1 MKFGSASNVKRP
13 IRLSATT
20 RKWAWESLHGK
31 YGKEAMQTPFL
42 SIDDEDFLQ
51 YAHIDKYD
59 MMIQKIAKEAP
70 LRICEEERISG
81 SATLGSAIFHV
92 VPVYHQE
99 KAVFSS
105 VSHLTLDYATTLRYG
120 LGFYEKKIA
129 ERLKDEA
136 LSEKQIRFLQ
146 SLSNTMDC
154 LRVYHSRYLQATK
167 EVKPEIY
174 ENLLQV
180 PFQPARN
187 FHEAVQSIWFL
198 FSFVRLCGN
207 WPGIGRI
214 DWLLGDYLKRDLE
227 TGVLTKKQA
236 REILASFF
244 IKGTEWIDGN
254 IANVRSGD
262 AQHYQNIVLAGVDE
276 NGVEVT
282 NEVTYLVLDIIEE
295 LGISDFP
302 ITVRISQ
309 KTSEKLL
316 NKVARVIRHG
326 GGTVAIYNE
335 DLILKA
341 LTDFGYPLKEARSFA
356 NDGCWEVQVPGK
368 TRFGYLAFDSL
379 ALLQNQTLQGYNDID
394 FSSFEELY
402 AQYLVDLEK
411 HVQLQVQAT
420 QDIYSAE
427 PLGLG
432 WSVSSL
438 LPTSVISLFENA
450 CIENALSYYDGGTI
464 YNVRSP
470 HIGGIADTVNS
481 LYAIKKL
488 VFEERKLS
496 FAEFMTV
503 LRNNWQGSEHLRA
516 YVSSYPYY
524 GCDHEEVDEIYA
536 RLLQDFYLICKKLD
550 DQRLYGFRYPAGVST
565 FGREIDW
572 LPNRLATPEGTTIG
586 TVLAGN
592 ASPTPGTDTEGITA
606 VIKSYCKADL
616 SKMVTG
622 TALDLKISPTSI
634 QGNNGLVALKQL
646 IRSFVRL
653 GGYFMQLDCVSAET
667 LKKAQENPQDYK
679 TLSVRVSGW
688 NARFITLTKE
698 WQDMVIQR
706 TEHHG

>member
-227 TGVLTKKQA
+227 TGALTKKQA

-244 IKGTEWIDGN
+244 IKGTEWVLKDTPRG
-254 IANVRSGD
+254 SGD
-262 AQHYQNIVLAGVDE
+262 AQHYQNVVLAGVNDK
-276 NGVEVT
+276 GVEVT
-282 NEVTYLVLDIIEE
+282 NEVTYLVLDIVEE
-295 LGISDFP
+295 TGISDFP
-302 ITVRISQ
+302 ISVRISE
-309 KTSEKLL
+309 KTSKKLL
-316 NKVARVIRHG
+316 NKIARVVRHG
-326 GGTVAIYNE
+326 GGVVAVYDE
-335 DLILKA
+335 RFELPDSTKA
-341 LTDFGYPLKEARSFA
+341 M
-356 NDGCWEVQVPGK
+356 V
-368 TRFGYLAFDSL
+368 DS
-379 ALLQNQTLQGYNDID
+379 I
-394 FSSFEELY
+394 
-402 AQYLVDLEK
+402 
-411 HVQLQVQAT
+411 H
-420 QDIYSAE
+420 
-427 PLGLG
+427 
-432 WSVSSL
+432 
-438 LPTSVISLFENA
+438 
-450 CIENALSYYDGGTI
+450 
-464 YNVRSP
+464 
-470 HIGGIADTVNS
+470 H
-481 LYAIKKL
+481 
-488 VFEERKLS
+488 
-496 FAEFMTV
+496 
-503 LRNNWQGSEHLRA
+503 
-516 YVSSYPYY
+516 
-524 GCDHEEVDEIYA
+524 
-536 RLLQDFYLICKKLD
+536 
-550 DQRLYGFRYPAGVST
+550 
-565 FGREIDW
+565 
-572 LPNRLATPEGTTIG
+572 
-586 TVLAGN
+586 
-592 ASPTPGTDTEGITA
+592 
-606 VIKSYCKADL
+606 DL
-616 SKMVTG
+616 SDWKNILSG
-622 TALDLKISPTSI
+622 Y
-634 QGNNGLVALKQL
+634 GL
-646 IRSFVRL
+646 
-653 GGYFMQLDCVSAET
+653 
-667 LKKAQENPQDYK
+667 
-679 TLSVRVSGW
+679 
-688 NARFITLTKE
+688 
-698 WQDMVIQR
+698 
-706 TEHHG
+706 

>member
-1 MKFGSASNVKRP
+1 MKFSSASNVKRP
-13 IRLSATT
+13 VRLSAKT

-81 SATLGSAIFHV
+81 SATLGSAIFHL

-120 LGFYEKKIA
+120 LGFYEEKIA
-129 ERLKDEA
+129 ERLKDES

-146 SLSNTMDC
+146 SLSNTIDC

-227 TGVLTKKQA
+227 RGALTKKQA

-276 NGVEVT
+276 NGVDVT

-309 KTSEKLL
+309 KSSEKLL

-341 LTDFGYPLKEARSFA
+341 LTDFGYSLNEARTFA

-379 ALLQNQTLQGYNDID
+379 ALLQNQTLQGYNDVE

-411 HVQLQVQAT
+411 HVQLQVEET

-438 LPTSVISLFENA
+438 LPTSVISLFEKG
-450 CIENALSYYDGGTI
+450 CIEKALSYYDGGAI

-481 LYAIKKL
+481 LYAINKL

-496 FAEFMTV
+496 FAEFMAV
-503 LRNNWQGSEHLRA
+503 LRNDWQGSEHLRA

-524 GCDHEEVDEIYA
+524 GCDYEEVDEIYA

-572 LPNRLATPEGTTIG
+572 LPNRLATPEGTTVG

-646 IRSFVRL
+646 IRSFVQL